1 MSLIRV
7 ERLNSN
13 SSGNKPRS
21 LWLVWVGEQFLEL
34 KDIWSQY
41 ACRTCGE
48 LCAFVELTTG
58 IVLPNRDYIGERATP
73 RRRQAQGNAR
83 AGLCPVLVP
92 QHNLNDGAI

>member
-48 LCAFVELTTG
+48 LCAFVLRRKPPRGRLSPNGGTAFQSPNVYGLHFQGLEH
-58 IVLPNRDYIGERATP
+58 LPVETIDKN
-73 RRRQAQGNAR
+73 
-83 AGLCPVLVP
+83 GLR
-92 QHNLNDGAI
+92 G